1 MKRILILLTILS
13 GAALFGARPA
23 AAQHTVGFTF
33 GSGMGTGRFEPQ
45 QETRPVWG
53 IFTGGLSWR
62 YYTAQRVVG
71 CIGADL
77 EFLQRAFS
85 MATNASRVDD
95 PKDYL
100 YYTRRVNSIVL
111 PIVWQPHAYLAR
123 RRLRLYGEAGV
134 TFSYNLSSEWERE
147 YFVDGRV
154 ETEKGDYTMRTV
166 RDNRWGY
173 GLVGGGG
180 AAVLVGRFE
189 INLRARYYFGYSDI
203 LRNRNKY
210 SGTIDGFTATP
221 LRSPLDNLTVSVG
234 LNYRLGK
241 EGFEAWKPRRKREK
255 NREVFEF
262 AK

>member
-1 MKRILILLTILS
+1 MKRILIHTLLL
-13 GAALFGARPA
+13 AALLCLARPA
-23 AAQHTVGFTF
+23 AAQHTVGFTL
-33 GSGMGTGRFEPQ
+33 GTGMGTGRFEPQ
-45 QETRPVWG
+45 QETRPTWG
-53 IFTGGLSWR
+53 ILAGGLSWR
-62 YYTAQRVVG
+62 YYTAQRAVG
-71 CIGADL
+71 CVGADL

-100 YYTRRVNSIVL
+100 YYTRRIDALML

-123 RRLRLYGEAGV
+123 RRVRVFGEAGV
-134 TFSYNLSSEWERE
+134 TFSCNLASTWERE
-147 YFVDGRV
+147 ELVDGRV
-154 ETEKGDYTMRTV
+154 ETVKGDYEFRTV

-189 INLRARYYFGYSDI
+189 IILRARYYFGYSDI

-221 LRSPLDNLTVSVG
+221 LRSPLDNLTISVG
-234 LNYRLGK
+234 LSYRFNE

-255 NREVFEF
+255 SSKKFEY
-262 AK
+262 KQ

>member
-147 YFVDGRV
+147 YLVDGRV

-173 GLVGGGG
+173 GLVG
-180 AAVLVGRFE
+180 AAAPRCS
-189 INLRARYYFGYSDI
+189 SDASKSTCAPATTSAT
-203 LRNRNKY
+203 RT
-210 SGTIDGFTATP
+210 SCATATSTAGRSTA
-221 LRSPLDNLTVSVG
+221 LR
-234 LNYRLGK
+234 
-241 EGFEAWKPRRKREK
+241 PRRCAR
-255 NREVFEF
+255 RSTTSRFRS
-262 AK
+262 A